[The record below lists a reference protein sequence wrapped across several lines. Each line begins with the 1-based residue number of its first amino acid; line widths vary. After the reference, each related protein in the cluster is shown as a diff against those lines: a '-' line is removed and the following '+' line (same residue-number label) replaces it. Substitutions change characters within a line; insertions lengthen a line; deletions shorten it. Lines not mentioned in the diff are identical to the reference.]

1 MASPRATPCSAP
13 GEESTLVPVTTTRHP
28 LRRGYGRTG
37 VGAVR
42 RSRPERS
49 DPPRTHRRRVPRRRS
64 LAALATT
71 VTGALLLLL
80 VGCGGPRQSDQ
91 AGSASPA
98 GAPPISSDGTAACP
112 GPGTLASAEAPFP
125 AISTESVLVYLPAC
139 YAQRPNDRFPVLYL
153 LHGAGADETQW
164 PDVGTATAA
173 DSLIESGAIAP
184 MIIVMPDG
192 GPAVSDHLVDG
203 LTAKL
208 VPWTDRTYR
217 TIPEQG
223 SRAVGGI
230 SRGGR
235 IALLSAGR
243 HGDQFGVVGGHSPAV
258 SADDAAPDVLA
269 GLTDPSISI
278 EIDVGEDDPLRGGA
292 EVFAG
297 AIAGA
302 GGATQV
308 VISAGGHT
316 REYWR
321 QHVSDYL
328 QFYGQHLAAAGHGS

>member
-1 MASPRATPCSAP
+1 
-13 GEESTLVPVTTTRHP
+13 VT
-28 LRRGYGRTG
+28 
-37 VGAVR
+37 
-42 RSRPERS
+42 
-49 DPPRTHRRRVPRRRS
+49 RRRP

-71 VTGALLLLL
+71 TTGALLVFL
-80 VGCGGPRQSDQ
+80 VGCGQPPAPRQPGATTEASAPTVGTD
-91 AGSASPA
+91 AG
-98 GAPPISSDGTAACP
+98 AACP
-112 GPGTLASAEAPFP
+112 GSGSLASADAPVQTT
-125 AISTESVLVYLPAC
+125 STEPVLVYLPAC
-139 YAQRPNDRFPVLYL
+139 YGQRPNDRFPVLYL

-164 PDVGTATAA
+164 TDIGTVTVA
-173 DSLIESGAIAP
+173 DSLIDSGAIGP

-203 LTAKL
+203 LTANL

-217 TIPEQG
+217 TIPDRG

-235 IALLSAGR
+235 IALLSAGL
-243 HGDQFGVVGGHSPAV
+243 HGDQFGSVGGHSPAV
-258 SADDAAPDVLA
+258 DARDAAPDVLA
-269 GLTDPSISI
+269 GLTDPSIAV

-292 EVFAG
+292 EAFAG

-308 VISAGGHT
+308 VVSAGGHT
-316 REYWR
+316 RAYWR

-328 QFYGQHLAAAGHGS
+328 QFYGQHVVAVGHGS